1 MEYPFFQHRYRR
13 CERMR
18 EMAQAGLLVRRCPV
32 LVRRCGIMRRLT
44 PREGQTGWRGEN
56 QCWTLRG

>member
-18 EMAQAGLLVRRCPV
+18 EMVAAGLLIGRCPVFVRRCEA
-32 LVRRCGIMRRLT
+32 MRRLT
-44 PREGQTGWRGEN
+44 PLEGQNGWRGEN
-56 QCWTLRG
+56 QCRTLRG